1 MDGSYG
7 NVFQPNKSSMS
18 PMSPMCVPPRLAS
31 PSTILLTRLFN
42 RSPNTPAGSNGQY
55 KTNVSRQK
63 TKKWVEAKIQSYD
76 GDDWGN
82 DYDDVPEEPLPPP
95 PLRPT
100 GPRLPASPPLTTSQ
114 QQPGTTG
121 SFQHAPFP
129 PAPFQA
135 APSPAQSPGPR
146 ISSGAPPLHIQTQ
159 QPHLSRT
166 TAPFETGSPLVSRP
180 SSLGSPKPGE
190 HLVSPIST
198 NIPPSASSSLYS
210 AAQGNVRG
218 FVSPPPQAQRRTSPA
233 PQSAGPVPTRFP
245 PRKSSMGQQDSV
257 EFVDSARQQRT
268 SGSRPGSSHKP
279 WVEARPASP
288 GGLKSPGTPSK
299 QLPLIRPA
307 DIYKRM
313 DEQKEKDRQSIDSG
327 RPSTDSIVR
336 GSGRTDSPS
345 RFQPE
350 LVDQGRRMSPVAD
363 DGADSSRSLRPSLAS
378 VAERKSEYGIEG
390 LIASYETLGH
400 ETQPPMPAQV
410 EPNSSEASSAW
421 KEPSATREEPQE
433 SHPEEDLRRFSTSP
447 KLPDLARMSTF
458 GLDIFSGSSTFLS
471 DAPPLPTISDTAEV
485 TEPSEGGSGSE
496 EKADNLADTER
507 LAREGPRSTVA
518 SPSPQPSH
526 ASSEQPSP
534 ALEQLSSLALA
545 KEPAPDSEASSHNAA
560 PSIAAPSIADFADE
574 AVQEN
579 APAVTPA
586 LEEGS
591 PPSDENMS
599 RQPSLPGDIPTASY
613 RVVAQDAAV
622 AVGDQADVLPVKE
635 AAEISEDTGV
645 SVPKGQLP
653 STSDSGSDSG
663 SDSSTNVVGD
673 VEASK
678 EIPPAF
684 ARPISPNSLPPLRTG
699 GPSGSTQNLP
709 TSWPKSTTDEEAS
722 HPQPRDSPRTQA
734 SSLTPATAHSEISPT
749 APLNPHRTDLT
760 AIDFAPPNLERIS
773 TMSTTNT
780 ISPVK
785 ESDKLREEIIKSLSP
800 VRPGSD
806 FGDFSVGETSGSGE
820 GRAMRE
826 STYLP
831 DVYGDYWASSD
842 DKPEAEQDIPTIT
855 EEEAA
860 MPLKPAE
867 GPVPVNR
874 EEELSQPVASPS
886 PAPSGASPGDEAL
899 PLSSPST
906 GTGRRRFSW
915 EAEPEQVNAGSP
927 ASGLPVEPKSLL
939 VDAAT
944 RAIAAPAQPM
954 AAAEQPP
961 TAAAQDPNQPITGAE
976 LASSPLAVGPGPV
989 GISHQISQ
997 ASTLSPPSDFAPPPK
1012 SPSPISAT
1020 SDKPVPPAV
1029 ENRRLSPADEKS
1041 PAVVSDTPFFPV
1053 PPGQHPALEQ
1063 PAQPAPSVEPASPA
1077 QPSPRAATYGAATAA
1092 RDPVNIIPFRQILGM
1107 QTPEDRIKLFNE
1119 TREQFAVGDQRLE
1132 EWIQVLRGQH
1142 AEYANATSQFNDSFS
1157 LPVAGTGTAGGVAQR
1172 GSQPTTPQQPY
1183 YQAYLSASSSNL
1195 VGGQGTRPVSNLP
1208 MPPQHGGPSSGF
1220 TNSGNQ
1226 VGAKSKGLLIAAGK
1240 ASKGLLSK
1248 GKSKLRGSGEKVFF

>member
-7 NVFQPNKSSMS
+7 NVFQPNKSSIS
-18 PMSPMCVPPRLAS
+18 PMSPMS
-31 PSTILLTRLFN
+31 Q
-42 RSPNTPAGSNGQY
+42 NTPAGSNGQY

-166 TAPFETGSPLVSRP
+166 TAPFETGSLVSRP
-180 SSLGSPKPGE
+180 SSLGSPNPGE
-190 HLVSPIST
+190 HLVSPLST
-198 NIPPSASSSLYS
+198 NVPPSASSSLYS

-288 GGLKSPGTPSK
+288 GGVKSPGTPSK

-363 DGADSSRSLRPSLAS
+363 DGADSSRSLRPSLAP

-400 ETQPPMPAQV
+400 ETQPPMAAQV
-410 EPNSSEASSAW
+410 EPNPSEVGSAW
-421 KEPSATREEPQE
+421 KEPSATSEEPQE
-433 SHPEEDLRRFSTSP
+433 SQPEEDLRRFSTSP

-485 TEPSEGGSGSE
+485 TEPSEGGSGSD

-507 LAREGPRSTVA
+507 SAPGGPRSTVA
-518 SPSPQPSH
+518 SRSPQPSP

-534 ALEQLSSLALA
+534 ALEEASSLALA
-545 KEPAPDSEASSHNAA
+545 KEPALDSEASSHNAA
-560 PSIAAPSIADFADE
+560 PGMADFADE
-574 AVQEN
+574 TEEHN
-579 APAVTPA
+579 AAAVTPA
-586 LEEGS
+586 LEESS

-599 RQPSLPGDIPTASY
+599 RQPSLLGDIPTPNY
-613 RVVAQDAAV
+613 QVVTQDAAV
-622 AVGDQADVLPVKE
+622 AVGDQADVSPVNE
-635 AAEISEDTGV
+635 AAEISEDTRV

-653 STSDSGSDSG
+653 STSDSSSGIDSDSG

-678 EIPPAF
+678 EMPPAF
-684 ARPISPNSLPPLRTG
+684 TRPISPNSRPPLRTG
-699 GPSGSTQNLP
+699 SPSSSTRNLP
-709 TSWPKSTTDEEAS
+709 ISWPKSTTDEEAS
-722 HPQPRDSPRTQA
+722 HPQPRDSPKTQA
-734 SSLTPATAHSEISPT
+734 SSLAPATAHSEISPT

-760 AIDFAPPNLERIS
+760 AIDFASPNLERIS

-806 FGDFSVGETSGSGE
+806 FGDFSVGKTSGSGE
-820 GRAMRE
+820 GRAVRE

-867 GPVPVNR
+867 GPVLVKA
-874 EEELSQPVASPS
+874 EEELSQRVASPS

-944 RAIAAPAQPM
+944 KAIAAPAQPM
-954 AAAEQPP
+954 PAAEQPP
-961 TAAAQDPNQPITGAE
+961 AAAAQDSNQPITGAE
-976 LASSPLAVGPGPV
+976 LASSPLAVGSGPV

-1020 SDKPVPPAV
+1020 SDKPMPPAV
-1029 ENRRLSPADEKS
+1029 ENRRLSLADEKS
-1041 PAVVSDTPFFPV
+1041 LAVASDTPFFPV
-1053 PPGQHPALEQ
+1053 PPGQHPALAQ

-1077 QPSPRAATYGAATAA
+1077 QPSPHAATHGAATAA
-1092 RDPVNIIPFRQILGM
+1092 RDTVNIIPFRQILGM

-1157 LPVAGTGTAGGVAQR
+1157 LPVAGTGIAGGVAQR